1 MPLYDKNTYLLSS
14 LIIACSL
21 LLSATSQAETT
32 IKPGLIYHNY
42 CSVCHGDKGDGKS
55 HAESSM
61 LPPPKDFT
69 LQQTARGLTRERMIY
84 SISKGLP
91 GTAMV
96 GWDKQLSK
104 KEIEA
109 VTDYIREI
117 FMPAV
122 GAGDVSRGKKLYTHT
137 CSVCHGDDGR
147 SAKWGSNL
155 LSSRPRNFTTDES
168 RQQLSRERMINSVT
182 HGVKDSPMTA
192 FSSQLSNDEI
202 ADVVDYIRS
211 AFMRSDLASG
221 ISGTRAHGKS
231 STVDKT
237 KNKSK
242 FSDMGVVNRRLLPKN
257 ENTPQLQTADM
268 NATLP
273 SNLKGNIKTGHA
285 MYLQNCVQ
293 CHGIK
298 GDGEGPRAYFIF
310 PRPRNFKRDNSRKRF
325 NRPALYQ
332 SIAKGK
338 LGTEMPAWDTVLT
351 PQQIADISEYV
362 FQSFIH
368 VDSHNQATT
377 K

>member
-1 MPLYDKNTYLLSS
+1 MSRYPKNASLLSS
-14 LIIACSL
+14 LIITCSL
-21 LLSATSQAETT
+21 LLNAASQAEET

-61 LPPPKDFT
+61 SPPPKDFT

-96 GWDKQLSK
+96 GWNKQLSK

-155 LSSRPRNFTTDES
+155 LSSRPRNFTTAES

-182 HGVKDSPMTA
+182 HGVKDSPMAA
-192 FSSQLSNDEI
+192 FSSQLNSDEI
-202 ADVVDYIRS
+202 ADVVDYIRR
-211 AFMRSDLASG
+211 AFMQPDVTAG

-231 STVDKT
+231 STADSH
-237 KNKSK
+237 KNISN

-257 ENTPQLQTADM
+257 ENTPQLKTANM
-268 NATLP
+268 RATLP
-273 SNLKGNIKTGHA
+273 NKLKGNLETGHA

-310 PRPRNFKRDNSRKRF
+310 PRPRDFNRDNSRKRF

-362 FQSFIH
+362 FQSFIYT
-368 VDSHNQATT
+368 DSRNQATT